1 MRDTKRLISYRDISE
16 KTRIGRVWS
25 KQDHRICRPASTS
38 TVFWIGLSKSIW
50 NFWIM
55 KDLIIK
61 FFWMI
66 KVCWKI
72 ARKWDGDDTG
82 SQRDVTLEVPAAW
95 ETPGGSDSV
104 TATYWLNHIVPLLI
118 KKSVITFRPIQTYWN
133 ISWKSGGRCL
143 WPKKNTCSTRTQN
156 VAKPYVMSKKLTFEV
171 SHWS

>member
-25 KQDHRICRPASTS
+25 KQDHRICRPAFTS

-55 KDLIIK
+55 TDLIIK

-72 ARKWDGDDTG
+72 ARRWDGDDTG
-82 SQRDVTLEVPAAW
+82 SQRDVTLEVPSAW

-118 KKSVITFRPIQTYWN
+118 KKVSSLLGQSKHIETSAENQ
-133 ISWKSGGRCL
+133 GGDVSDL
-143 WPKKNTCSTRTQN
+143 KKTHAAQEHKMLQN
-156 VAKPYVMSKKLTFEV
+156 HM
-171 SHWS
+171 